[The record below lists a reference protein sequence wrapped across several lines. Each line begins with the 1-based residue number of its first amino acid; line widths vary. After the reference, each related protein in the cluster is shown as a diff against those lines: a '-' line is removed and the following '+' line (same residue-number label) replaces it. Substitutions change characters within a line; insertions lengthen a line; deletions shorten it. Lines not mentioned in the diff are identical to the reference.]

1 MLLLRRVLRAHA
13 LAAPPAAAAAA
24 AAHAAA
30 ADVEGTVS
38 RGHSFTAPG
47 RTALAS
53 QLASLFA
60 EAMLRPPPR
69 AGSPHPK
76 RFASP

>member
-24 AAHAAA
+24 AHAAA
-30 ADVEGTVS
+30 ADAEGTVS
-38 RGHSFTAPG
+38 RGQSFTAP
-47 RTALAS
+47 RHTALAS